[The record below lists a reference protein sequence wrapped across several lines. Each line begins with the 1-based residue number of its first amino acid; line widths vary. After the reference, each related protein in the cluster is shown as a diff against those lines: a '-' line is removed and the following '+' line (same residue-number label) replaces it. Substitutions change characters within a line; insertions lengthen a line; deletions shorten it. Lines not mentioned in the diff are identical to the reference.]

1 MLYIFGECFKVKYI
15 MAIGSIVLAL
25 GYAQEVV
32 RGRRNQKCRLNMME
46 VLRAV
51 YKVNITLII
60 IIIIIVTFKAEG
72 FILPDTSWVQI
83 LAPLYFYM
91 TEMLL
96 MAIVSFV
103 VFINCLI
110 QLCCSGSSSRSRLS
124 RSIKDA
130 NSEESNNTIL
140 SNSSALVRVSLWV
153 LYISVCGLLC
163 LFLVLKNASTLD
175 PSDDSNILSNQGAL
189 ILLYLGGIPLLTLLF
204 FHPLRYLKIFDLI
217 QTMARQFPS
226 LSRRG
231 DPLKALPGQ
240 LVAPINLVSPLI
252 PARNP
257 PEPIVSL
264 GAKPPPPI
272 RGRPTP
278 CLKRLIRSIR

>member
-110 QLCCSGSSSRSRLS
+110 
-124 RSIKDA
+124 
-130 NSEESNNTIL
+130 
-140 SNSSALVRVSLWV
+140 
-153 LYISVCGLLC
+153 
-163 LFLVLKNASTLD
+163 
-175 PSDDSNILSNQGAL
+175 
-189 ILLYLGGIPLLTLLF
+189 
-204 FHPLRYLKIFDLI
+204 
-217 QTMARQFPS
+217 
-226 LSRRG
+226 
-231 DPLKALPGQ
+231 
-240 LVAPINLVSPLI
+240 
-252 PARNP
+252 
-257 PEPIVSL
+257 
-264 GAKPPPPI
+264 
-272 RGRPTP
+272 
-278 CLKRLIRSIR
+278 